1 MGTILRT
8 QQYSFFNSCS
18 FMKSKK
24 ILFLLHN
31 LICGLIIYIPLILGL
46 PHYKSY
52 DLPSTKN
59 IHRTFSYSEC
69 FLC

>member
-1 MGTILRT
+1 
-8 QQYSFFNSCS
+8 
-18 FMKSKK
+18 
-24 ILFLLHN
+24 
-31 LICGLIIYIPLILGL
+31 LILGL

-59 IHRTFSYSEC
+59 IHRTFPYSEC